1 MAAASYVDAFT
12 ERGASDALHL
22 DEFSTSRASLRAGAS
37 AVWTTRTFGNPLSLE
52 LTADIDQA
60 FGGHQSDLEA
70 SLAATPSLR
79 YPIGVSDERST
90 SFLYGVNAGYGLT
103 ESTSLFLGYQGRVG
117 YAPSNSVQVSVRV
130 RF

>member
-1 MAAASYVDAFT
+1 MITMTRKSSFPPVYAHNA
-12 ERGASDALHL
+12 RLLILG
-22 DEFSTSRASLRAGAS
+22 SLPG
-37 AVWTTRTFGNPLSLE
+37 
-52 LTADIDQA
+52 
-60 FGGHQSDLEA
+60 EA